1 MNLMGLT
8 AIAIVALVLIVVAVF
23 VVVGIA
29 IPLARALAWF
39 FGQLGRFVVGEITDA
54 LRFVGALLTA
64 IILVPL
70 TLACVLIG
78 RWSAAAHF
86 GRAIQDELLTM
97 GACLYRILIGHPIAL
112 FALTPLTDGIQQRLP
127 QVVRAAPG
135 RDKPPRRVGQFE
147 GYTIVGSLKG
157 GGSGGKLYIAR
168 PDEIRKAAFSRQ
180 GYHDIDQVVIKAFS
194 LKDGSTLPQIIRES
208 RALDA
213 ARKLGL
219 VLDHELTNERFYYVM
234 RYVPG
239 ESLAQVTQRLHAISG
254 DAGLDD
260 ASLRRVISFTQEVL
274 RTLRVYHQGGLWHK
288 DIKPDNIIVE
298 GDRASVV
305 DLGLVTPL
313 RSNMTLTTH
322 GTEYFRDPELVRL
335 ALKGVKVH
343 QVDGAKFD
351 IYAAGAVLYSAI
363 ENSFPAHGVL
373 SQVKKRCPEA
383 IKWII
388 RRAMADY
395 DQRYESVDEMLAD
408 LETVA
413 RADDPFKVRP
423 ADLPSMRPGVRIAT
437 DPEPREPTRVSP
449 VPEPSPAAAALKSE
463 DAGDWRERPRI
474 RVRRWLT
481 GAFEVEGKER
491 VRVAARH
498 TPRPPRAAESRPTV
512 PQALR
517 PTAREQLARAHAR
530 AAAARA
536 RAAQKRKT
544 RHLPTHAAYSNGPNV
559 GVGIATL
566 VLIAVVVGIILT
578 RQPAQST
585 ATAVA
590 TDVAATP
597 ELRLQPFAIEGTPV
611 PVVPRS
617 TGPLPDP
624 IEPEPAE
631 QAPIVAPGV
640 ARTAGLAAMGLNIAV
655 EQQLRGSRVLFVNDT
670 RPPYAPR
677 TDRLIRT
684 RLEALRA
691 LGLTLVDSP
700 LGLPDDDPQ
709 DLPVEDLVARLH
721 LLRAGRNLDSK
732 ALADDIAAW
741 IEQTPGVDFVVWIE
755 PNPLA
760 EDDVLIELF
769 SPHARGNDLNAPLR
783 LLANYTVEQV
793 VRPKRS

>member
-1 MNLMGLT
+1 MNPMGLL
-8 AIAIVALVLIVVAVF
+8 AIAIASLVAIIVVVF
-23 VVVGIA
+23 VVVGIT
-29 IPLARALAWF
+29 IPLARGLAWF
-39 FGQLGRFVVGEITDA
+39 LGQLGRFVIGEITDA
-54 LRFVGALLTA
+54 LRLVGALITA
-64 IILVPL
+64 VVLIPL

-97 GACLYRILIGHPIAL
+97 GASLYRIAIGHPVAL

-127 QVVRAAPG
+127 QVVKAAPG
-135 RDKPPRRVGQFE
+135 RDRPPKRVGQFE
-147 GYTIVGSLKG
+147 GYTIIGSLKG

-168 PDEIRKAAFSRQ
+168 PDEIRRAAFSRQ
-180 GYHDIDQVVIKAFS
+180 GHDDIDQVVIKSFS

-260 ASLRRVISFTQEVL
+260 ASLRRVINFTQEVL
-274 RTLRVYHQGGLWHK
+274 RTLRVYHRGGLWHK

-298 GDRASVV
+298 GDHASVV

-383 IKWII
+383 VKWII

-395 DQRYESVDEMLAD
+395 DQRYESADEMLAD
-408 LETVA
+408 LEVVA
-413 RADDPFKVRP
+413 RAEDPFKVRP
-423 ADLPSMRPGVRIAT
+423 ADLPSMKPGVRIAT
-437 DPEPREPTRVSP
+437 DPEPLE
-449 VPEPSPAAAALKSE
+449 PEPRRRTPEPAHAATHDGGEAAS
-463 DAGDWRERPRI
+463 AVRMRPKI
-474 RVRRWLT
+474 RVRKWLT
-481 GAFEVEGKER
+481 GAFEVEGEEP

-498 TPRPPRAAESRPTV
+498 SPRPAQAPGARRTVRPAPRPS
-512 PQALR
+512 
-517 PTAREQLARAHAR
+517 AREQLERARAR

-536 RAAQKRKT
+536 RAAQRRRT
-544 RHLPTHAAYSNGPNV
+544 RSSPAPSAYSNGPNV
-559 GVGIATL
+559 GVGIAAL
-566 VLIAVVVGIILT
+566 VLIAVVTGVVLT
-578 RQPAQST
+578 RPPAASST
-585 ATAVA
+585 T
-590 TDVAATP
+590 TGSETSPGAAP
-597 ELRLQPFAIEGTPV
+597 APQPFALEGTPV
-611 PVVPRS
+611 PLVPRAA
-617 TGPLPDP
+617 GPLPDP
-624 IEPEPAE
+624 DAPEPTDSVPVA
-631 QAPIVAPGV
+631 APGV

-670 RPPYAPR
+670 RPPFAPE
-677 TDRLIRT
+677 TARLVPT
-684 RLEALRA
+684 RINALRA

-700 LGLPDDDPQ
+700 LGSPEDDPD
-709 DLPVEDLVARLH
+709 DLPVEDLVAHLH
-721 LLRAGRNLDSK
+721 LLRAGRSLDSK
-732 ALADDIAAW
+732 ALADEIAAW
-741 IEQTPGVDFVVWIE
+741 IEQTSGVDFVVWIE

-760 EDDVLIELF
+760 QGDVLIELF
-769 SPHARGNDLNAPLR
+769 APPARGNDLNAPLR